1 MSNKINYN
9 PNAIH
14 IIFESAPIWLSK
26 KKDNLVIVESYT
38 KGFKKGK
45 IVMRAMLQES
55 DSINQNKRIYPK
67 RICEEIVS
75 TLSKKTPNAL
85 LQEMDHPMDDGPNKL
100 QRAGS
105 IKLTEICSK
114 IRKINMQGG
123 KVIAEVETLQ
133 TPKGEIMASLINDSV
148 DIGFSLRMLGKVKP
162 YSKDPSIMEVCNP
175 INPITYDVVHNPSH
189 KNAKIMSIMNEGVEI
204 GIFDSNSD
212 LLTESTT
219 SERFIEDMGFRD
231 KYLLTE
237 DIDPS
242 VFDSGE
248 IRKKELTDFIINDI
262 YNRIGKLPLL
272 KNFYN

>member
-9 PNAIH
+9 PNSIH
-14 IIFESAPIWLSK
+14 IIFEAAPIWLSK
-26 KKDNLVIVESYT
+26 KNENLVIIESHT
-38 KGFKKGK
+38 TGFRKGK

-55 DSINQNKRIYPK
+55 DTINQNKRIYPK
-67 RICEEIVS
+67 KICEEIVS
-75 TLSKKTPNAL
+75 ALSKKTPNAL
-85 LQEMDHPMDDGPNKL
+85 LQEMDHPMEDGPSKL

-114 IRKINMQGG
+114 IRKINMQDG

-133 TPKGEIMASLINDSV
+133 TPNGLIMASLINDSI

-162 YSKDPSIMEVCNP
+162 YTKDPSIMEVCNP

-189 KNAKIMSIMNEGVEI
+189 KNAKIMSIMTEGVEV
-204 GIFDSNSD
+204 GFFDSKSN
-212 LLTESTT
+212 LITESTK
-219 SERFIEDMGFRD
+219 SERFIEDMGFFD

-237 DIDPS
+237 DIDQS
-242 VFDSGE
+242 IVDSDE
-248 IRKKELTDFIINDI
+248 VRKKELTDFIMNDI
-262 YNRIGKLPLL
+262 YSRIGKLPIL